1 METSKIEFSN
11 LQKLLFDL
19 NALSK
24 VSKQYKKL
32 IQIVTVD
39 RQLTTEKTFLLK
51 EVYKAKYNDI
61 P

>member
-51 EVYKAKYNDI
+51 EVYKAQYNDI